1 MNLRVV
7 GGSQCLPM
15 TLVDR
20 QPCLLSQGL
29 GGHCERK
36 EEEALREAG
45 AGQPCPLRWK
55 WSPGLPKPLFDC
67 ALVIPSLWPWEKASA
82 SGVPVSR
89 LCECQYAQSLGRVR
103 LCDPRHCSLP
113 GPFVHGISQ
122 ATGVGHRFLL
132 QGIFQT
138 QGSSSASAG
147 GFLTSSAPWE
157 ALCEGLL

>member
-1 MNLRVV
+1 MVERRWGEPE
-7 GGSQCLPM
+7 GGGGQSVPAHDLSGNM
-15 TLVDR
+15 
-20 QPCLLSQGL
+20 QPRRLSQGL

-113 GPFVHGISQ
+113 GPLCPWDFPGNWSGSPFPPPGHLPDPGIVFCFGRRVLNQ
-122 ATGVGHRFLL
+122 
-132 QGIFQT
+132 
-138 QGSSSASAG
+138 
-147 GFLTSSAPWE
+147 
-157 ALCEGLL
+157 